1 MWYTDNSNFGGQNDE
16 IFIRKRDSSALEHQ
30 DANEYRRKFQ
40 IQLENEKRAKYNP
53 DNIFKNNEKK
63 LDVKAEEV
71 ALVEYNEY
79 KWYKK
84 IIMKIKNL
92 FKRK

>member
-1 MWYTDNSNFGGQNDE
+1 M
-16 IFIRKRDSSALEHQ
+16 
-30 DANEYRRKFQ
+30 
-40 IQLENEKRAKYNP
+40 ENEKRAKYNP